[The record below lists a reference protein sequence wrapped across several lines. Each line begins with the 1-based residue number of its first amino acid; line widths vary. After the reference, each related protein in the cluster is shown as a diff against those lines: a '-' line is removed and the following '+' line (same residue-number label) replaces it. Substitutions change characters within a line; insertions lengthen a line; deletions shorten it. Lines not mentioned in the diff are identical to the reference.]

1 MEQIKV
7 SDLAT
12 EFDIQ
17 YTIVISELK
26 KIGVWVPSADTPVD
40 PDIAIRIR
48 RRLQLMV
55 ESEHEEQARA
65 EKAKEKKLQ
74 PAAKAKKTIKELGQ
88 PRKAVRKIEEKP
100 VETALTSSLKPR
112 RGKGVYRR
120 PEEEV
125 PGELLP
131 EATAE
136 AQLPLEAAEAP
147 FPDEAVAPA
156 EVAPAETPAEQASAE
171 VEEGKP
177 AEEPAPVAAEPA
189 RPAEAQKPGEPA
201 PAEPAP
207 QPVAQPEP
215 VTAAEATKVEAPPP
229 AEPTPVA
236 AAPEAPPA
244 PAEPVKE
251 KPAEKPLILKK
262 TSPEPVAVPPQQ
274 IARQLVRPQPPRPD
288 QRRPPVP
295 QQPYRRPGDQQRRP
309 VAGRGR
315 PAPSIPV
322 PVQKKPEIP
331 RETREIMLPESV
343 SVKELCEKLAIKSK
357 DVLRELL
364 SRGVMASINQTL
376 DQKLVSEVC
385 MAFNAIPR
393 FVSFEEAV
401 MEEEKFEERAADV
414 KGRAPVVTV
423 MGHVDHGKTS
433 LLDSIRKTKVAAGE
447 AGGITQHIGA
457 YHVNINDRRIVFLD
471 TPGHEAFTMMRA
483 RGAKATDIVVL
494 VVAADDGVMPQ
505 TVEAINHARAAK
517 VPILVAINKVD
528 KPEADPQRVRQD
540 LTKYDLVAEE
550 WGGDTV
556 MVEVSAREKTNL
568 DLLLEMILLSAD
580 MLELKA
586 NPLRPGTGVIL
597 EARLDKGRGA
607 VATVLVQNGT
617 LKVGD
622 SFIAGA
628 AYGKVRAMF
637 DDRGGPVIEA
647 GPSSAVE
654 ILGLQNLPQAGDSFQ
669 VMDDTAKAR
678 QIGEYRQTKIRE
690 KELVKTSR
698 VSLDDLY
705 TQLQSGEV
713 KELPILLKAD
723 AQGSVEVLAD
733 TLQKLSTEKVKIRI
747 IHSGVGAIT
756 ESDVLLASATN
767 AIVIGFNVRPEQN
780 AEGAAEHEEVEMRL
794 YTVIYDIANDI
805 RQAMLGLLE
814 PTVRESYQGKAEV
827 RQTFRVPKQG
837 TVAGSYVLDG
847 TVTRNSELRLL
858 RDNVVIYEGRV
869 ASLRRFKED
878 VAQVKAGYECGIAI
892 TNFNDIKVG
901 DVIEAFVK
909 ERVEPQL
916 A

>member
-55 ESEHEEQARA
+55 ETEHEEQARA
-65 EKAKEKKLQ
+65 EKAKEKKA
-74 PAAKAKKTIKELGQ
+74 PATKAKKTIKELGQ
-88 PRKAVRKIEEKP
+88 PRKAAGRRIEEKP
-100 VETALTSSLKPR
+100 VETALASSLKPR

-125 PGELLP
+125 SAELLP
-131 EATAE
+131 EAVAPPEGEKPEMIEAPVAE
-136 AQLPLEAAEAP
+136 QAPTPVEAAPAEAAEVVQPVVEGEEARP
-147 FPDEAVAPA
+147 AKAGAEAVTTPEPAVAPEPAAPAPATA
-156 EVAPAETPAEQASAE
+156 EPVAPA
-171 VEEGKP
+171 VEAK
-177 AEEPAPVAAEPA
+177 EPAKPTVAEAAAHPPAAEA
-189 RPAEAQKPGEPA
+189 RPAP
-201 PAEPAP
+201 
-207 QPVAQPEP
+207 
-215 VTAAEATKVEAPPP
+215 
-229 AEPTPVA
+229 
-236 AAPEAPPA
+236 PEAH
-244 PAEPVKE
+244 KE
-251 KPAEKPLILKK
+251 KPPERPTILKK
-262 TSPEPVAVPPQQ
+262 TSPEPVAAPPQQ
-274 IARQLVRPQPPRPD
+274 IVRQLVRTQPPRPD
-288 QRRPPVP
+288 QRRAPVG

-309 VAGRGR
+309 MPTRARPTT
-315 PAPSIPV
+315 PAPAPV
-322 PVQKKPEIP
+322 AKKPEIP
-331 RETREIMLPESV
+331 RETREVMLPESV
-343 SVKELCEKLAIKSK
+343 TVKELCEKLGVKSK
-357 DVLRELL
+357 DLLRDLL
-364 SRGVMASINQTL
+364 SRGIMVSINQTL
-376 DQKLVSEVC
+376 DQKTLTEVC

-401 MEEEKFEERAADV
+401 MEEEKFEEKAADV

-433 LLDSIRKTKVAAGE
+433 LLDAIRKTKVAAGE

-517 VPILVAINKVD
+517 VPILVAINKID

-550 WGGDTV
+550 WGGETV

-586 NPLRPGTGVIL
+586 NPLRPATGVVL

-622 SFIAGA
+622 TFIAGA
-628 AYGKVRAMF
+628 AYGKIRAMF
-637 DDRGGPVIEA
+637 DDRGSPVIEA

-654 ILGLQNLPQAGDSFQ
+654 VLGLQNLPQAGDSFQ
-669 VMDDTAKAR
+669 VMDDTVRAR

-690 KELVKTSR
+690 KEMVKSSR
-698 VSLDDLY
+698 VSLDELY
-705 TQLQSGEV
+705 AQMQTGEV
-713 KELPILLKAD
+713 KELPIVLKAD
-723 AQGSVEVLAD
+723 AQGSVEVVED

-747 IHSGVGAIT
+747 IHRGVGAIS
-756 ESDVLLASATN
+756 ESDVLLASASN
-767 AIVIGFNVRPEQN
+767 AVVIGFNVRPEQN
-780 AEGAAEHEEVEMRL
+780 AESAAEHEEVEIRL
-794 YTVIYDIANDI
+794 YTVIYDIANEI

-814 PTVRESYQGKAEV
+814 PTVKENYQGKAEV

-847 TVTRNSELRLL
+847 TVTRNSEVRLL
-858 RDNVVIYEGRV
+858 RDNVVVYEGRV

-892 TNFNDIKVG
+892 ANFNDIKVG

-909 ERVEPQL
+909 ESVEPQL

>member
-26 KIGVWVPSADTPVD
+26 KIGVWGLWADTPVD
-40 PDIAIRIR
+40 PDIAVRIR

-55 ESEHEEQARA
+55 ETEHEEQARA
-65 EKAKEKKLQ
+65 EKAKEKKV
-74 PAAKAKKTIKELGQ
+74 PVAKAKKTIKELGQ
-88 PRKAVRKIEEKP
+88 PRKGAARRVEEKP
-100 VETALTSSLKPR
+100 VETALASSLKPR

-125 PGELLP
+125 GGELMPEMAAPVEPEQP
-131 EATAE
+131 EAVEAPVAEQPAPTPVEAPAVEAE
-136 AQLPLEAAEAP
+136 AAAEAGEAKPAAEAP
-147 FPDEAVAPA
+147 
-156 EVAPAETPAEQASAE
+156 
-171 VEEGKP
+171 VE
-177 AEEPAPVAAEPA
+177 PVAEPA
-189 RPAEAQKPGEPA
+189 TPVAETAAPEPEPVQRAAEAKEAVQPPAAQREPA
-201 PAEPAP
+201 PAAP
-207 QPVAQPEP
+207 GM
-215 VTAAEATKVEAPPP
+215 AAAPPP
-229 AEPTPVA
+229 QAPHAPV
-236 AAPEAPPA
+236 EAQ
-244 PAEPVKE
+244 KE
-251 KPAEKPLILKK
+251 KPAERPLILKK
-262 TSPEPVAVPPQQ
+262 TSPEPVAAPPQQ
-274 IARQLVRPQPPRPD
+274 IVRQLVRPQPPRQD
-288 QRRPPVP
+288 QRRPPMGH
-295 QQPYRRPGDQQRRP
+295 QQQYRRPGDQQRRP
-309 VAGRGR
+309 MPPRGR
-315 PAPSIPV
+315 PTTPAPAPV
-322 PVQKKPEIP
+322 AKKPEIP
-331 RETREIMLPESV
+331 RETREVMLPESV
-343 SVKELCEKLAIKSK
+343 TVKELCEKLGVKSK

-376 DQKLVSEVC
+376 DQKTLTEVC

-401 MEEEKFEERAADV
+401 MEEEKFEEKATDV

-457 YHVNINDRRIVFLD
+457 YHVNINDRRIVFID

-505 TVEAINHARAAK
+505 TVEAINHARAAR
-517 VPILVAINKVD
+517 VPILVAINKID
-528 KPEADPQRVRQD
+528 KPEADPQRVKQD
-540 LTKYDLVAEE
+540 LTKYELVAEE

-580 MLELKA
+580 MLELSA
-586 NPLRPGTGVIL
+586 NPLRPATGVVL

-628 AYGKVRAMF
+628 AYGKIRAMF
-637 DDRGGPVIEA
+637 DDRGNPVIEA

-654 ILGLQNLPQAGDSFQ
+654 VLGLQNLPQAGDSFQ
-669 VMDDTAKAR
+669 VMDDTVRAR

-690 KELVKTSR
+690 KEMAKSSR

-705 TQLQSGEV
+705 AQMQTGEV
-713 KELPILLKAD
+713 KELPIVLKAD
-723 AQGSVEVLAD
+723 AQGSVEVVEDA
-733 TLQKLSTEKVKIRI
+733 LQKLSTDKVKIRI
-747 IHSGVGAIT
+747 IHRGVGAIS
-756 ESDVLLASATN
+756 ESDVLLASASN

-780 AEGAAEHEEVEMRL
+780 ADGAAEHEEVEIRL
-794 YTVIYDIANDI
+794 YTVIYDIANEI

-814 PTVRESYQGKAEV
+814 PTVKENYQGKAEV

-837 TVAGSYVLDG
+837 MVAGSYVLDG
-847 TVTRNSELRLL
+847 TVTRNSEVRLL

-869 ASLRRFKED
+869 GSLRRFKED
-878 VAQVKAGYECGIAI
+878 VAQVRAGYECGIAI
-892 TNFNDIKVG
+892 ANFNDIKVG